1 MNIKS
6 TTLSV
11 VVSSIVGVFLFA
23 NQAQAVETT
32 VKAMA
37 TWQAQGLVTQV
48 GKDQAL
54 MVGALAG
61 ALFIDGGHGDLDAT
75 SLLCPGTMDLN
86 LVTGVRNGK
95 GRCIITDKQ
104 GDKIYAE
111 WTCRGNEKGCKGPF
125 NLKGGTGKFMG
136 ISGDNKFILRV
147 AMRANAGAVSDDSF
161 QQVAAGL
168 AIWPKLRYEL
178 KGNFR

>member
-75 SLLCPGTMDLN
+75 SLLCPGTMDLKPGD
-86 LVTGVRNGK
+86 GVRNGK
-95 GRCIITDKQ
+95 ADASLLINRAIKSTQ
-104 GDKIYAE
+104 
-111 WTCRGNEKGCKGPF
+111 NGPAVVMKKAARD
-125 NLKGGTGKFMG
+125 LLILRVARASSWA